1 MANTISYAFKEEL
14 SPVMSEKN
22 RVIVKTTPVPATT
35 QKVEFSMAQKEQELV
50 MMEQQLVSVQK
61 RVDDLKAEISEA
73 TEALDIKEVAP
84 VIIK

>member
-1 MANTISYAFKEEL
+1 MITYQFKEAV
-14 SPVMSEKN
+14 SPIMSEKN
-22 RVIVKTTPVPATT
+22 RIIVKTIPVPATT

-73 TEALDIKEVAP
+73 SVALKIEAVEAPMEVIK
-84 VIIK
+84 